1 MPHTRCLRPSRGL
14 RLCSV
19 REPGFTL
26 IELAISLFIITLLAV
41 ALIPP
46 IASQVTQ
53 SRLAQARS
61 ELDQINE
68 SLIGFALAQAKPRL
82 PCPDTTGDGIEDA
95 CASTNATETTGGN
108 IPWQTL
114 NVPATDPWG
123 QRYQYRVN
131 NAYTNAATGFTLTT
145 VPTGGQCNPP
155 GGASGFIKVCAD
167 AACTSVLANGVP
179 AILFT
184 RGPNGATVPT
194 SADELE
200 NIDADCLF
208 INRTYST
215 FVGSEFDDLVIWVS
229 PSILISRMVT
239 AQKLP

>member
-1 MPHTRCLRPSRGL
+1 MPHPRCLRRSRRL
-14 RLCSV
+14 RLRRA

-26 IELAISLFIITLLAV
+26 IELAISLFIIALLAV

-61 ELDQINE
+61 DLDQINE

-82 PCPDTTGDGIEDA
+82 PCPDTTGDGIEDP
-95 CASTNATETTGGN
+95 CPNTNTTETTGGN
-108 IPWQTL
+108 IPWATL

-131 NAYTNAATGFTLTT
+131 NAYTNSVAGFTLTT
-145 VPTGGQCNPP
+145 VPTGAACNPP
-155 GGASGFIKVCAD
+155 GGAGGFIKVCAD
-167 AACTSVLANGVP
+167 AACTSILANGVP

-184 RGPNGATVPT
+184 RGPNGAAAPT

-215 FVGSEFDDLVIWVS
+215 GVGSEFDDLVIWVS